1 MEIDK
6 NLLIKINELIGSDNK
21 VILSEEDVIYM
32 LEELVSEIERLE
44 EEFENYKE
52 YVKDNYRFI
61 PSSEMYGID
70 NSDFIEILYGVRI
83 YEYSNR

>member
-6 NLLIKINELIGSDNK
+6 NLLIKINELIGS
-21 VILSEEDVIYM
+21 ILSEEDVIYM

-61 PSSEMYGID
+61 PSSEMYDISD
-70 NSDFIEILYGVRI
+70 RDFIEIL
-83 YEYSNR
+83 

>member
-52 YVKDNYRFI
+52 YVKDNYKPI
-61 PSSEMYGID
+61 STKEMYGID
-70 NSDFIEILYGVRI
+70 NSDFIEIL
-83 YEYSNR
+83 

>member
-21 VILSEEDVIYM
+21 VIVSEEDVMYM

-44 EEFENYKE
+44 EEFENY
-52 YVKDNYRFI
+52 YSDNGGENCTYY
-61 PSSEMYGID
+61 E
-70 NSDFIEILYGVRI
+70 EIY
-83 YEYSNR
+83 YENN